1 MTYNIYDE
9 NDNIK
14 VLVRNAVKCL
24 VCGVI
29 LESKY
34 RHNFISC
41 SCPNQTFCDG
51 GLIYNRTGAVDLDK
65 VENLC
70 EYKTYSK
77 VEYEAI
83 KLAEKIEY
91 ERAMQERIASGEAIK
106 IAGTYYNVKVLKML
120 VDKGAVDEAYLNK
133 LKEKSK

>member
-34 RHNFISC
+34 RHNYTQC
-41 SCPNQTFCDG
+41 NCPNQTACDG
-51 GLIYNRTGAVDLDK
+51 GLVYQRVLGKDLDK
-65 VENLC
+65 IENLC

-91 ERAMQERIASGEAIK
+91 EKVMQERVASGEVINLD
-106 IAGTYYNVKVLKML
+106 GTYHNVKVLQML

>member
-24 VCGVI
+24 VCGKVI
-29 LESKY
+29 ESKY
-34 RHNFISC
+34 QHNFVC
-41 SCPNQTFCDG
+41 CGCKNETFCDG

-65 VENLC
+65 VINLC

-91 ERAMQERIASGEAIK
+91 EKVMQERIASGEVIK
-106 IAGTYYNVKVLKML
+106 VGGTYHNVKVLQML

>member
-24 VCGVI
+24 VCGVT

-34 RHNFISC
+34 RHNYVQC
-41 SCPNQTFCDG
+41 NCPNQAACDG
-51 GLIYNRTGAVDLDK
+51 GLVYQRVLGKDLDK
-65 VENLC
+65 IENLC

-77 VEYEAI
+77 VEYEAS
-83 KLAEKIEY
+83 KEAEKIEY
-91 ERAMQERIASGEAIK
+91 ERVMQERVASGEVIK
-106 IAGTYYNVKVLKML
+106 VGGTYHNVKVLQML

>member
-24 VCGVI
+24 VCGKVI
-29 LESKY
+29 KSYY
-34 RHNFISC
+34 RHHYTTCGCKNE
-41 SCPNQTFCDG
+41 TFCDG
-51 GLIYNRTGAVDLDK
+51 GLVYNRTGAVDLDK
-65 VENLC
+65 VVNLC
-70 EYKTYSK
+70 EYKIYSK

-83 KLAEKIEY
+83 KEAEKIEY
-91 ERAMQERIASGEAIK
+91 ERVMQERVASGEVIK
-106 IAGTYYNVKVLKML
+106 IGGTYHNVKVLQML
-120 VDKGAVDEAYLNK
+120 VDKGAIDEAYLNK

>member
-24 VCGVI
+24 VCDKI
-29 LESKY
+29 IESKY
-34 RHNFISC
+34 QHNFVC
-41 SCPNQTFCDG
+41 CGCKNETCVDG
-51 GLIYNRTGAVDLDK
+51 GLVYQRVLGKDLDK
-65 VENLC
+65 IENLC

-83 KLAEKIEY
+83 KEVEKIEY
-91 ERAMQERIASGEAIK
+91 ERVMQERVASGEVIK
-106 IAGTYYNVKVLKML
+106 IGGTYHNVKVLQML

-133 LKEKSK
+133 LKEKAK